1 MSLINL
7 YGEEELAE
15 YICPV
20 ALDLVCDKVA
30 EVREN
35 AYHLVSKFISLVQTD
50 SNNLTFPENS
60 QTFCYLELCGNLV

>member
-1 MSLINL
+1 MRNYSEQLLFLCRQLMSLINL
-7 YGEEELAE
+7 YNEEELAE

-35 AYHLVSKFISLVQTD
+35 AYHLVSEFQVVKHHRPS
-50 SNNLTFPENS
+50 
-60 QTFCYLELCGNLV
+60 

>member
-7 YGEEELAE
+7 YNEEELAE

-35 AYHLVSKFISLVQTD
+35 AYYLVS
-50 SNNLTFPENS
+50 E
-60 QTFCYLELCGNLV
+60 C